1 MCIRD
6 SPGTADTYFFQR
18 LMPETTTLQ
27 RAFTTAED
35 AEWHLSSPALIDG
48 SSATN
53 TVFLPAGR
61 HELVT
66 DAETITLRRGPA
78 PAVSWEPVIGGAV
91 VPADQ
96 DRLLIT
102 TRAFNPGLQASL
114 DGEPLTAQRI
124 DAGQLAFRIPA
135 GHGGTLTFSF
145 AGERPYRLS
154 LFGGA
159 ALSLVTALVLLCFA
173 CRRRF
178 VGTPARPIPGRMVA
192 ALPLA
197 AALCINPVLG
207 IVSAIGV
214 WAVRRFTLLARR
226 YIAAGAITVM
236 GLWLARAPWP
246 SAGYAGDAALMLV
259 AGCVAVACLA
269 WPD

>member
-1 MCIRD
+1 MCQRWRAGTDPPPKLIHPPVNGSVRRFLRPGQNEHI
-6 SPGTADTYFFQR
+6 SP
-18 LMPETTTLQ
+18 
-27 RAFTTAED
+27 
-35 AEWHLSSPALIDG
+35 
-48 SSATN
+48 
-53 TVFLPAGR
+53 
-61 HELVT
+61 
-66 DAETITLRRGPA
+66 
-78 PAVSWEPVIGGAV
+78 
-91 VPADQ
+91 
-96 DRLLIT
+96 
-102 TRAFNPGLQASL
+102 
-114 DGEPLTAQRI
+114 QRI

-159 ALSLVTALVLLCFA
+159 TLSLVSALVLLWFA
-173 CRRRF
+173 CRRRG
-178 VGTPARPIPGRMVA
+178 VDAPTRPIPSGIVA

-197 AALCINPVLG
+197 AALCISPALG
-207 IVSAIGV
+207 IVSA
-214 WAVRRFTLLARR
+214 
-226 YIAAGAITVM
+226 M

>member
-1 MCIRD
+1 M
-6 SPGTADTYFFQR
+6 
-18 LMPETTTLQ
+18 
-27 RAFTTAED
+27 
-35 AEWHLSSPALIDG
+35 
-48 SSATN
+48 N
-53 TVFLPAGR
+53 TFP
-61 HELVT
+61 
-66 DAETITLRRGPA
+66 P
-78 PAVSWEPVIGGAV
+78 
-91 VPADQ
+91 
-96 DRLLIT
+96 
-102 TRAFNPGLQASL
+102 
-114 DGEPLTAQRI
+114 QRI

-159 ALSLVTALVLLCFA
+159 TLSLVSALVLLWFA
-173 CRRRF
+173 CRRRG
-178 VGTPARPIPGRMVA
+178 VDAPTRPIPSGIVA

-197 AALCINPVLG
+197 AALCISPALG

-214 WAVRRFTLLARR
+214 WAVRRFTLLASR
-226 YIAAGAITVM
+226 YIAAGAITAM

>member
-1 MCIRD
+1 M
-6 SPGTADTYFFQR
+6 SLVATP
-18 LMPETTTLQ
+18 
-27 RAFTTAED
+27 
-35 AEWHLSSPALIDG
+35 
-48 SSATN
+48 SATKSLFDASL
-53 TVFLPAGR
+53 TVTYRAPR
-61 HELVT
+61 YT
-66 DAETITLRRGPA
+66 RGA
-78 PAVSWEPVIGGAV
+78 TFA
-91 VPADQ
+91 PADQ

-102 TRAFNPGLQASL
+102 THAFNPGLQASL
-114 DGEPLTAQRI
+114 DNEPLTPQRI

-159 ALSLVTALVLLCFA
+159 TLSLVSALVLLWFA
-173 CRRRF
+173 
-178 VGTPARPIPGRMVA
+178 
-192 ALPLA
+192 LA
-197 AALCINPVLG
+197 AALCISPALG

-214 WAVRRFTLLARR
+214 WAVRRFTLLASR
-226 YIAAGAITVM
+226 YIAAGAITAM